1 MARSSPSILLFI
13 LEQIGGKDLAEAFG
27 LLANRDSGDD
37 REFKTPQEGVIYTDK
52 FVSINVNIPSS
63 VIEKLNKRQLWF
75 LGLLQQNQNV
85 KAEDIATAW
94 QINMRSAWRDITSLS
109 NLGLIQFLG
118 AKRTGK
124 YRLLDY
130 KPHN

>member
-1 MARSSPSILLFI
+1 LKI
-13 LEQIGGKDLAEAFG
+13 
-27 LLANRDSGDD
+27 
-37 REFKTPQEGVIYTDK
+37 PQEGVIYTDK
-52 FVSINVNIPSS
+52 FVSINVNIPSYI
-63 VIEKLNKRQLWF
+63 IEKLNKRQLWF

-85 KAEDIATAW
+85 KAEDIAVAW

-130 KPHN
+130 KPHA